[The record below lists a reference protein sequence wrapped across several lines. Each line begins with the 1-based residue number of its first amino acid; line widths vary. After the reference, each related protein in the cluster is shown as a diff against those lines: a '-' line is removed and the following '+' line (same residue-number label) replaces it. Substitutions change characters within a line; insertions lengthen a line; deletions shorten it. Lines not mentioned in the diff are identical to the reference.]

1 MIALLARAD
10 QSVVGAAFLAGA
22 VGSAVGGG
30 VGWFGVL
37 LVNVVEV
44 LAYWCG
50 GAGVS
55 QVVVMLVVVGGVS
68 QVMVVLVVVGGLVMC
83 CDDHVCVGA
92 LE

>member
-1 MIALLARAD
+1 MARIVGVAL
-10 QSVVGAAFLAGA
+10 LAGA
-22 VGSAVGGG
+22 VGNAVGGG
-30 VGWFGVL
+30 VGWFGVWL
-37 LVNVVEV
+37 MVVLVV
-44 LAYWCG
+44 LQVYWCG

-83 CDDHVCVGA
+83 CDDHVCVRA